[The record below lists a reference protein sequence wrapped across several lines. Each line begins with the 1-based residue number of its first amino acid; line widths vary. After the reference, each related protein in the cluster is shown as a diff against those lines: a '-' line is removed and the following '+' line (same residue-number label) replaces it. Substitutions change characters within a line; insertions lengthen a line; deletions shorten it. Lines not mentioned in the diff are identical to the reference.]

1 MLNELLYSGGILISG
16 FGVYV
21 GLYKL
26 GMKTA
31 RYEQEQK
38 IKAKII
44 EMEKLNDDNT
54 EYVNKLYN
62 HLEKLKK
69 F

>member
-1 MLNELLYSGGILISG
+1 MLNELIYSSGILISG

-38 IKAKII
+38 MKIKITELENI
-44 EMEKLNDDNT
+44 NDDNT
-54 EYVNKLYN
+54 DYMNKLYE
-62 HLEKLKK
+62 HLEKLKE

>member
-1 MLNELLYSGGILISG
+1 MLSELIYGSSVLITG

-38 IKAKII
+38 IKIKITELENI
-44 EMEKLNDDNT
+44 NDVNND
-54 EYVNKLYN
+54 YVNKLYE
-62 HLEKLKK
+62 HLEKLKE

>member
-1 MLNELLYSGGILISG
+1 MLNELLYSGGILITG

-38 IKAKII
+38 MTEMLVPMEQAAK
-44 EMEKLNDDNT
+44 LRTSRT
-54 EYVNKLYN
+54 ER
-62 HLEKLKK
+62 
-69 F
+69 

>member
-1 MLNELLYSGGILISG
+1 MNELIYSSGILLSG
-16 FGVYV
+16 LGVYV

-44 EMEKLNDDNT
+44 EMEKLNDNNT
-54 EYVNKLYN
+54 EYINKLYN
-62 HLEKLKK
+62 HLEKLKE